1 MAYDTDDF
9 EKDVIERSYT
19 IPVLVDFWAE
29 WCGPCKILG
38 PVLEKL
44 AGQHEG
50 EWALAKLDTERHPTV
65 AAQYRITSIPN
76 VNLFV
81 DGQVSNEFVGAL
93 PEPAVSK
100 WLSDAVPSKYRM
112 QLDGAKELL
121 SENRVPEAQEILN
134 TVIAAEPDNDQA
146 TVLLAQSLLSSDAE
160 RALSVVEPI
169 DLGSK
174 HLEAAEAI
182 RTLASLYGYLDD
194 DQALPDESV
203 RDEYLTAVSSAKA
216 NDLEGALDGFVQ
228 VVRKNRY
235 YDDDGSRKA
244 CLAIFSLLGD
254 QDELTRRYRRALSNA
269 LY

>member
-1 MAYDTDDF
+1 MGR
-9 EKDVIERSYT
+9 KSCCRRIVCRKRRRS
-19 IPVLVDFWAE
+19 
-29 WCGPCKILG
+29 
-38 PVLEKL
+38 
-44 AGQHEG
+44 
-50 EWALAKLDTERHPTV
+50 
-65 AAQYRITSIPN
+65 
-76 VNLFV
+76 
-81 DGQVSNEFVGAL
+81 
-93 PEPAVSK
+93 
-100 WLSDAVPSKYRM
+100 
-112 QLDGAKELL
+112 
-121 SENRVPEAQEILN
+121 LN